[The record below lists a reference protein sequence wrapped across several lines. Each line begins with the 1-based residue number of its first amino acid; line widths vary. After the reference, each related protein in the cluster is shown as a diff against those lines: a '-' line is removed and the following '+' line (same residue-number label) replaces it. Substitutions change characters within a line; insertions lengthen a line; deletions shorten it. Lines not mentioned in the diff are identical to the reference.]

1 MLRPYQ
7 TEAIKQ
13 IRIAHEGG
21 KTPLCVMATGTGK
34 THVFVEYAKQSEG
47 RAMIIAERQEIVMQA
62 RSKIAATGET
72 CEIEMGDLKV
82 NDNLWGRPR
91 FVCASIQTL
100 NAQRNCGRRYAKF
113 DWASLKLLV
122 IDEAH
127 HAVAKGYQR
136 VIEHARKENPD
147 IRIMGVTATPDRL
160 DKRSMGNVFNEVAY
174 RYEMDSAIKDG
185 YLVPIRQ
192 HMVQVKSMDFSSART
207 TAGDLNAGDLDRIMN
222 YERNLHG
229 VCVPTMDLAGDRPTL
244 VFAASINHAQRISEI
259 INRHRP
265 GQACF
270 ITGKTPS
277 DERAELLKEFREGK
291 YQFLVNVQIATE
303 GWDCPPVACVAV
315 ARPTKSRALYTQ
327 MVGRGTRPMVPVT
340 EDEAG
345 ARRQSI
351 AFSTKPDCLVLDFV
365 GNSGRHQLVCSIDIL
380 KPSLPKE
387 VRESVKVRVEALTDE
402 GEHVAPSQL
411 DRIVAEEEEAYR
423 RSRVVASVQYN
434 TSDIDPFTMLGIKA
448 KPLSKWS
455 NTRQLTEKQTA
466 ILVNAGINVNNM
478 PIHQQRQAIEK
489 IFERSR
495 KGLCS
500 MKQMAL
506 LCKFGYS
513 SAEVKTWTRQTA
525 GATLDQIR
533 NNGWKATN

>member
-1 MLRPYQ
+1 
-7 TEAIKQ
+7 
-13 IRIAHEGG
+13 
-21 KTPLCVMATGTGK
+21 MATGTGK

-62 RSKIAATGET
+62 RNKIAATGET

-147 IRIMGVTATPDRL
+147 IKIMGVTATPDRL
-160 DKRSMGNVFNEVAY
+160 DKRSMGNVFNDVAY

-207 TAGDLNAGDLDRIMN
+207 TAGDLNAGDLDRIMT

-244 VFAASINHAQRISEI
+244 IFAASINHAQRISEI

-265 GQACF
+265 GQACY

-277 DERAELLKEFREGK
+277 DERAELLREFRDGK

-303 GWDCPPVACVAV
+303 GWDCPLSHA
-315 ARPTKSRALYTQ
+315 SRWL
-327 MVGRGTRPMVPVT
+327 GRLK
-340 EDEAG
+340 AG
-345 ARRQSI
+345 RCTPRWLGA
-351 AFSTKPDCLVLDFV
+351 
-365 GNSGRHQLVCSIDIL
+365 
-380 KPSLPKE
+380 
-387 VRESVKVRVEALTDE
+387 
-402 GEHVAPSQL
+402 EHVPWSQFLKMKRVPGVRPLPS
-411 DRIVAEEEEAYR
+411 A
-423 RSRVVASVQYN
+423 AS
-434 TSDIDPFTMLGIKA
+434 
-448 KPLSKWS
+448 
-455 NTRQLTEKQTA
+455 QTA
-466 ILVNAGINVNNM
+466 WFLTSWATAAATSWCAPLTSSSHHCLKRFGIL
-478 PIHQQRQAIEK
+478 
-489 IFERSR
+489 SR
-495 KGLCS
+495 CVSKL
-500 MKQMAL
+500 
-506 LCKFGYS
+506 
-513 SAEVKTWTRQTA
+513 
-525 GATLDQIR
+525 
-533 NNGWKATN
+533 